1 MRKLLPLLLLVN
13 AVLFSACED
22 DPEEHQVRY
31 EFTSDKA
38 DQYKFSYAVTSNSEP
53 TETINGTTW
62 SKTVSIP
69 DEEGVGNPTI
79 AAVTVYPPAAW
90 VNTATSAKIKLTIYV
105 DGAVATSRDATLTGS
120 DFNMGIREL
129 ASF

>member
-1 MRKLLPLLLLVN
+1 MRKLLTLLVMVT

-22 DPEEHQVRY
+22 DPEEHEVRY
-31 EFTSDKA
+31 EFTSDRA
-38 DQYKFSYAVTSNSEP
+38 DQYRFSYAVTSNSE
-53 TETINGTTW
+53 TSETINGTSW
-62 SKTVSIP
+62 SKTVSMP

-79 AAVTVYPPAAW
+79 AAVTVYPPATWA
-90 VNTATSAKIKLTIYV
+90 NTATSAKIKLTIYV

-120 DFNMGIREL
+120 DVNLGIREL